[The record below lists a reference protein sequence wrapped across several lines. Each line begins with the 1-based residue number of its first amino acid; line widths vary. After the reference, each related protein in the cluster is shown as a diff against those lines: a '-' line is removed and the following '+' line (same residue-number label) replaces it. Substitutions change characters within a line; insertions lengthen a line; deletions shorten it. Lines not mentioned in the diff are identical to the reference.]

1 MRYTWFIS
9 RVEPTPGAVTEVDAT
24 FEGRRVRASVPPRI
38 AALDLELSPADA
50 RATERAIAAV
60 ARARDRLPASWE
72 PLARLLLRS
81 EGVASSAVELVRAP
95 LEEVAAAEVEPLLT
109 GPSAWVA
116 DNLAAVAQAVAEAA
130 GGPLTVATLLAW
142 HARLMAH
149 AGPEGAGRLRDRL
162 VWVGGAT
169 PQLAAYVGPPPEL
182 VPGLLED
189 LVAFCNRADVDA
201 VTQAAVAHA
210 QFESIHPFADGNG
223 RLGRVLIAWV
233 VARRLEV
240 PVPPPLS
247 VFIAR
252 DAGGYLSGLTL
263 YRLGQAEAWVRWF
276 ATTLER
282 SASAAATL
290 VDGVEALLADWR
302 RRAGHDSGRATRV
315 GATLWRLIEL
325 LPAYPVVSSALV
337 ARECGVTDEAA
348 RHALHRAAEL
358 GVLAPA
364 ALKVAA
370 RGRPTQWW
378 VAPEILD
385 LVART

>member
-1 MRYTWFIS
+1 MPPAIARTD
-9 RVEPTPGAVTEVDAT
+9 VELTPAG
-24 FEGRRVRASVPPRI
+24 
-38 AALDLELSPADA
+38 A

-60 ARARDRLPASWE
+60 TRARDRLPASWE

-109 GPSAWVA
+109 GPSSWVA
-116 DNLAAVAQAVAEAA
+116 DNLAAVAQAVGDAPA
-130 GGPLTVATLLAW
+130 GPLTTGTLLAW

-149 AGPEGAGRLRDRL
+149 ADPAQAGRLRDRL
-162 VWVGGAT
+162 VWVGGAA
-169 PQLAAYVGPPPEL
+169 PQSAAYVGPPPEL
-182 VPGLLED
+182 VPALLED
-189 LVAFCNRADVDA
+189 LVAFANRSDLDA

-223 RLGRVLIAWV
+223 RLGRVLIAWI

-240 PVPPPLS
+240 PVPPPFS
-247 VFIAR
+247 VFVAR

-263 YRLGQAEAWVRWF
+263 YRLGQREAWVRWF
-276 ATTLER
+276 AATLER
-282 SASAAATL
+282 SAAAAADL
-290 VDGVEALLADWR
+290 VQGIEALLADWR
-302 RRAGHDSGRATRV
+302 TRAGHGEGRATRA

-325 LPAYPVVSSALV
+325 LPAYPVVSSTIV

-348 RHALHRAAEL
+348 RMALHHAAQL
-358 GVLAPA
+358 GIVAPA
-364 ALKVAA
+364 SLKLAA

-378 VAPEILD
+378 AAGEVLE
-385 LVART
+385 LVARS